1 MTVVQAAAPADDG
14 GRYRNQKEPVRMNAS
29 VTALIF
35 VGLLLTVLGLLVAG
49 SLALIGLGV
58 ASLFAA
64 GLFEAIAARSR

>member
-1 MTVVQAAAPADDG
+1 
-14 GRYRNQKEPVRMNAS
+14 MNAS

-58 ASLFAA
+58 AALFAA
-64 GLFEAIAARSR
+64 GLFETIAARSR

>member
-1 MTVVQAAAPADDG
+1 MIGAIHSLKDLLS
-14 GRYRNQKEPVRMNAS
+14 MNAS

-58 ASLFAA
+58 AALVGA
-64 GLFEAIAARSR
+64 GLLQAIASRAA

>member
-1 MTVVQAAAPADDG
+1 
-14 GRYRNQKEPVRMNAS
+14 MNAS

-64 GLFEAIAARSR
+64 GLFETIAARSR

>member
-1 MTVVQAAAPADDG
+1 
-14 GRYRNQKEPVRMNAS
+14 MNAS

-58 ASLFAA
+58 ASLFGA
-64 GLFEAIAARSR
+64 GLFQALETRNR

>member
-1 MTVVQAAAPADDG
+1 MTVARAGPPTDDG
-14 GRYRNQKEPVRMNAS
+14 GPYRNQKEPVRMNAS

-58 ASLFAA
+58 ASLLAA
-64 GLFEAIAARSR
+64 GLFETLAARSR